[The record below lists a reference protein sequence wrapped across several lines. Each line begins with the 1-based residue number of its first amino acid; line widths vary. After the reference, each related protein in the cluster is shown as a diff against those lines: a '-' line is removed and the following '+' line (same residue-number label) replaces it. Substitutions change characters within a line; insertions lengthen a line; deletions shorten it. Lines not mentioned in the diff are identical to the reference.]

1 MKNLIIV
8 ICLLTAISLFA
19 DLQDAEII
27 VSSGSVNA
35 GESITI
41 DISTTELIEDFDVIS
56 FQFEMEYNSEAV
68 TYEDYAEGD
77 IFLDGM
83 LLVNETEPGSLRAA
97 YSHYEAQTGSGVL
110 IRLTFS
116 GIADST
122 ILDIHDF
129 KYNATSIENTTDG
142 TIVVINNDIT
152 EDIPAQITQVG
163 IQSISPNP
171 FNPST
176 TINFLVPDGE
186 TAVTLNI
193 YSVKGQLVKRFHL
206 NGLASNSLSSINW
219 QGVDE
224 HGRDVASGIYF
235 CEVKGATSKA
245 CSKML
250 LLK

>member
-1 MKNLIIV
+1 MKNLIIL

-19 DLQDAEII
+19 DLQDAEIT
-27 VSSGSVNA
+27 VSSGNVNT
-35 GESITI
+35 GDSLII
-41 DISTTELIEDFDVIS
+41 DISTTELIEDYDVIA
-56 FQFEMEYNSEAV
+56 FQFEMDYDSEAV
-68 TYEDYAEGD
+68 TYSDYDDGD

-83 LLVNETEPGSLRAA
+83 LLVNETEPGHLIGA
-97 YSHYEAQTGSGVL
+97 YSHYEAQTGTGV
-110 IRLTFS
+110 IVRLSFF
-116 GIADST
+116 GIDDSST
-122 ILDIHDF
+122 LDIHDF

-152 EDIPAQITQVG
+152 EDIPAQITQVD

-186 TAVTLNI
+186 TDITLNI

-206 NGLASNSLSSINW
+206 NGLSPNSLSSINW

-224 HGRDVASGIYF
+224 HGKEVASGIYF

-245 CSKML
+245 CGKML